1 MRLDSEIMKLELFF
15 QYQNVSGTPLEF
27 FGAEVTFLKELQ
39 EHKSSRFEAEF
50 HFWKQLKIIQSQ
62 F

>member
-1 MRLDSEIMKLELFF
+1 MKLELFF
-15 QYQNVSGTPLEF
+15 QYQNISGTPLEF
-27 FGAEVTFLKELQ
+27 FGVEVTFLKELQ